1 MKKIVFI
8 FLLVPFFSFSQVNNL
23 SDLLVVSKASVYDLI
38 EYLQYNWELKRPVQE
53 INSSFLS
60 EEHEYVLNDEKR
72 TQILKRFIRTDREN
86 DIQVSSTIFI
96 SNEKTLLDRITNS
109 LPYKEFQ
116 LESDNNEGE
125 KKYNDGNYTLV
136 IQSKSNIEMGIELDE
151 GFYRI
156 VIYRNL
162 N

>member
-23 SDLLVVSKASVYDLI
+23 SDLLVVSKASIYDLI
-38 EYLQYNWELKRPVQE
+38 EYLQYNWELKRPVQV
-53 INSSFLS
+53 INSSFIS

-72 TQILKRFIRTDREN
+72 MQILKRFIRTDREN

-96 SNEKTLLDRITNS
+96 SNERTLLDRITNS

-136 IQSKSNIEMGIELDE
+136 VQSKSNIEMGIELDE